1 MTKKPVR
8 RPTTDTKGSEVFD
21 LEFLARSIQTAHKE
35 LARQASK
42 AVNISLTVRNRL
54 IGHYIAEF
62 ELNGADRATY
72 GDKLLDRLADRLT
85 DLGVGTCDKR
95 RLYQYLRFYN
105 TYPEIVRTLTA
116 QSQKRLL
123 MGDGERALEKVRTA
137 SALSGQQLIEC
148 LSYSQFE
155 LLVSLD
161 SDTKRAFYE
170 NESVRGSWSFRELR
184 RQINSLMFER
194 SELSVNKQRLIEKAH
209 EGAEQFSAQLT
220 IREPYIFE
228 FLGLTPLEVMSESKL
243 EDQLLGKLQE
253 FLLELG
259 QGFCFEARQRRIL
272 IGDTYNFVD
281 LVFYH
286 RILKC
291 HVLVELKLDAFSHE
305 NIGQLNTYVSWYS
318 KNVRAADDNPP
329 IGILLCT
336 EKDHA
341 LIEYALAG
349 MDNALFVSKYQLHLP
364 AKDVLQRQI
373 EIERHRLSET

>member
-161 SDTKRAFYE
+161 SDTKRAFY
-170 NESVRGSWSFRELR
+170 
-184 RQINSLMFER
+184 
-194 SELSVNKQRLIEKAH
+194 
-209 EGAEQFSAQLT
+209 
-220 IREPYIFE
+220 
-228 FLGLTPLEVMSESKL
+228 
-243 EDQLLGKLQE
+243 
-253 FLLELG
+253 
-259 QGFCFEARQRRIL
+259 
-272 IGDTYNFVD
+272 
-281 LVFYH
+281 
-286 RILKC
+286 
-291 HVLVELKLDAFSHE
+291 
-305 NIGQLNTYVSWYS
+305 
-318 KNVRAADDNPP
+318 
-329 IGILLCT
+329 
-336 EKDHA
+336 
-341 LIEYALAG
+341 
-349 MDNALFVSKYQLHLP
+349 
-364 AKDVLQRQI
+364 
-373 EIERHRLSET
+373 

>member
-1 MTKKPVR
+1 M
-8 RPTTDTKGSEVFD
+8 
-21 LEFLARSIQTAHKE
+21 RSWHAS
-35 LARQASK
+35 ASK
-42 AVNISLTVRNRL
+42 AVNISLTVRNWL

-243 EDQLLGKLQE
+243 EDQLQGKLQE

-364 AKDVLQRQI
+364 AKDVLQRQL
-373 EIERHRLSET
+373 ELERQRLSET